1 MGFPVLRDGLNGL
14 RGRPSSETMPAL
26 AAVAALVQAVTAMLN
41 ANVYRGTTGISLLSG
56 MAALG
61 LFLALLGSRV
71 MLAAV
76 KGGYELVTNGVEFE
90 GAYRAKDKD
99 LLRALARDLEQ
110 KDPWVLLSRPMKEAD
125 GFVEQSLSE
134 RASERRA
141 RKVSYILLGVALL
154 SGVLFLLAGAGWNK
168 AAAAMAAVLCMGAP
182 LSSTLIAGVARY
194 GCSVRLRLWAQ
205 SCPAGRPLS
214 SWAAL
219 IRCRSMQT
227 TCSPPTA
234 HSWRISASSRAA
246 ASTAPS
252 CTRPA
257 C

>member
-1 MGFPVLRDGLNGL
+1 
-14 RGRPSSETMPAL
+14 
-26 AAVAALVQAVTAMLN
+26 
-41 ANVYRGTTGISLLSG
+41 
-56 MAALG
+56 
-61 LFLALLGSRV
+61 

-154 SGVLFLLAGAGWNK
+154 SGVLFLLAGAGWNQSGGCHGSCAVHGRTAFLYPDRGRCLAT
-168 AAAAMAAVLCMGAP
+168 AAAC
-182 LSSTLIAGVARY
+182 
-194 GCSVRLRLWAQ
+194 GCG
-205 SCPAGRPLS
+205 CGR
-214 SWAAL
+214 
-219 IRCRSMQT
+219 
-227 TCSPPTA
+227 
-234 HSWRISASSRAA
+234 SRARLA
-246 ASTAPS
+246 GH
-252 CTRPA
+252 
-257 C
+257 

>member
-1 MGFPVLRDGLNGL
+1 
-14 RGRPSSETMPAL
+14 
-26 AAVAALVQAVTAMLN
+26 
-41 ANVYRGTTGISLLSG
+41 
-56 MAALG
+56 
-61 LFLALLGSRV
+61 

-110 KDPWVLLSRPMKEAD
+110 KDPWVLLSRPMMKEAD

-168 AAAAMAAVLCMGAP
+168 AAVCHGSCAVHGRTAFLYPDRGRCLATAAAC
-182 LSSTLIAGVARY
+182 
-194 GCSVRLRLWAQ
+194 GCG
-205 SCPAGRPLS
+205 CGR
-214 SWAAL
+214 
-219 IRCRSMQT
+219 
-227 TCSPPTA
+227 
-234 HSWRISASSRAA
+234 SRARLA
-246 ASTAPS
+246 GH
-252 CTRPA
+252 
-257 C
+257 

>member
-1 MGFPVLRDGLNGL
+1 
-14 RGRPSSETMPAL
+14 
-26 AAVAALVQAVTAMLN
+26 
-41 ANVYRGTTGISLLSG
+41 
-56 MAALG
+56 
-61 LFLALLGSRV
+61 

-168 AAAAMAAVLCMGAP
+168 AAAAMVLCMGAP
-182 LSSTLIAGVARY
+182 LSSTLIAGVA
-194 GCSVRLRLWAQ
+194 SLRLQ
-205 SCPAGRPLS
+205 R
-214 SWAAL
+214 AAAA
-219 IRCRSMQT
+219 
-227 TCSPPTA
+227 TA

-246 ASTAPS
+246 
-252 CTRPA
+252 PA

>member
-1 MGFPVLRDGLNGL
+1 
-14 RGRPSSETMPAL
+14 
-26 AAVAALVQAVTAMLN
+26 
-41 ANVYRGTTGISLLSG
+41 
-56 MAALG
+56 
-61 LFLALLGSRV
+61 

-154 SGVLFLLAGAGWNK
+154 SGVLFLLAGAGRCAVHGRTAFFYPDRGRCLAT
-168 AAAAMAAVLCMGAP
+168 AAAC
-182 LSSTLIAGVARY
+182 
-194 GCSVRLRLWAQ
+194 GCG
-205 SCPAGRPLS
+205 CGR
-214 SWAAL
+214 
-219 IRCRSMQT
+219 
-227 TCSPPTA
+227 
-234 HSWRISASSRAA
+234 SRARLA
-246 ASTAPS
+246 GH
-252 CTRPA
+252 
-257 C
+257 

>member
-1 MGFPVLRDGLNGL
+1 
-14 RGRPSSETMPAL
+14 MPAL

-110 KDPWVLLSRPMKEAD
+110 KDPWVLLSRPVQTASND
-125 GFVEQSLSE
+125 FVEQSLSE

-141 RKVSYILLGVALL
+141 RKVACILLA
-154 SGVLFLLAGAGWNK
+154 
-168 AAAAMAAVLCMGAP
+168 AAVLSCVAFLLFGGGINEAITLRTFLFSLIGAVI
-182 LSSTLIAGVARY
+182 LLAIVNLFTRKS
-194 GCSVRLRLWAQ
+194 
-205 SCPAGRPLS
+205 
-214 SWAAL
+214 
-219 IRCRSMQT
+219 IR
-227 TCSPPTA
+227 
-234 HSWRISASSRAA
+234 
-246 ASTAPS
+246 
-252 CTRPA
+252 
-257 C
+257 